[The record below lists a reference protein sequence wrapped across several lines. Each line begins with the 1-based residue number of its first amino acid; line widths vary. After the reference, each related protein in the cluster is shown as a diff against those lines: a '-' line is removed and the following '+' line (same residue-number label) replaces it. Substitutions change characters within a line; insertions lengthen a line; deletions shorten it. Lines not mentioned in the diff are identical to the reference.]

1 MSLYR
6 TRLCGEFAGIL
17 QVKMRQ
23 RMFCG
28 CMFMIV
34 ACEANMRSRLAR
46 DPGHN
51 QQAKKH
57 RRLFSSTVVI

>member
-1 MSLYR
+1 
-6 TRLCGEFAGIL
+6 
-17 QVKMRQ
+17 
-23 RMFCG
+23 MFRV

-46 DPGHN
+46 DLGHN